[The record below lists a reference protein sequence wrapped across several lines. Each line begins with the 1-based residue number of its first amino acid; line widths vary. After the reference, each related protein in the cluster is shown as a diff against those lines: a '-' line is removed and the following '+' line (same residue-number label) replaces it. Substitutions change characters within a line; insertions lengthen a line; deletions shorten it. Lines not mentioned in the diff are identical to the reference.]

1 MRLIFIIIV
10 LAVVGFVAKSRLDKV
25 NPAVIEHPVYAEL
38 RVDAKEGIREINI
51 ALFAKA
57 VDLDDC
63 NLRSE
68 KTWSKV
74 LSGCPTCQLSPV
86 KCTNELPP
94 RYARLFDNVAIPSP
108 YLAFTRGSRFER
120 DGRMVVYGLTRDEG
134 IAVCEQIRGS
144 VPKDV
149 YTGTLECIA
158 PSE

>member
-1 MRLIFIIIV
+1 MKLIVIVIV
-10 LAVVGFVAKSRLDKV
+10 LAVVGFVVKGRLDKV
-25 NPAVIEHPVYAEL
+25 NPQVIEHPVYAEM

-74 LSGCPTCQLSPV
+74 LSGCPSCVLSPV

-94 RYARLFDNVAIPSP
+94 RYARLFDNVAIPST

-120 DGRMVVYGLTRDEG
+120 DGRMVVYGLTREEG
-134 IAVCEQIRGS
+134 LAVCDQMRNS
-144 VPKDV
+144 VSKEV
-149 YTGTLECIA
+149 YSGTLECIA

>member
-1 MRLIFIIIV
+1 MKLIVIIIV
-10 LAVVGFVAKSRLDKV
+10 LAVVGFVVKNRLDKV
-25 NPAVIEHPVYAEL
+25 NPAVIEHPVYAEI

-57 VDLDDC
+57 VDLYDC
-63 NLRSE
+63 NLRTE

-74 LSGCPTCQLSPV
+74 LSGCPTCELSPV
-86 KCTNELPP
+86 KCTDELPP
-94 RYARLFDNVAIPSP
+94 RYARLFENVPIPSP

-134 IAVCEQIRGS
+134 LAVCDQIRQS

-149 YTGTLECIA
+149 YSGTTECIA
-158 PSE
+158 PTE

>member
-1 MRLIFIIIV
+1 MKLIVIVVV
-10 LAVVGFVAKSRLDKV
+10 LAVIGFVVKGRLDKV
-25 NPAVIEHPVYAEL
+25 NPKVIEHPVYAEI
-38 RVDAKEGIREINI
+38 RVDAKEGIRELNI

-74 LSGCPTCQLSPV
+74 LSGCPTCVLSPV

-94 RYARLFDNVAIPSP
+94 RYARLFDNVAIPST
-108 YLAFTRGSRFER
+108 YLALTRGSRFER
-120 DGRMVVYGLTRDEG
+120 DGRMVVYGLTREEG
-134 IAVCEQIRGS
+134 LAVCEQMRSS
-144 VPKDV
+144 VSKEV
-149 YTGTLECIA
+149 YSGTLECIA

>member
-1 MRLIFIIIV
+1 MKLIVIVIV
-10 LAVVGFVAKSRLDKV
+10 LAVVGFVVKGRLDKV
-25 NPAVIEHPVYAEL
+25 NPQVIEHPVYAEI

-74 LSGCPTCQLSPV
+74 LSGCPSCVLSPV

-94 RYARLFDNVAIPSP
+94 RYARLFDNVAIPST

-120 DGRMVVYGLTRDEG
+120 DGRMVVYGLTREEG
-134 IAVCEQIRGS
+134 LAVCDQMRNS
-144 VPKDV
+144 VSKEV
-149 YTGTLECIA
+149 YSGTLECIA